1 MTEPTYQQF
10 LEFAKG
16 KAIAA
21 MIDAG
26 LNPVEGDVELLAMFM
41 MRGARC
47 HGPNIETLTMP
58 LADFLPTVR
67 FLTQGMFETALAVS
81 ASGTTQ

>member
-1 MTEPTYQQF
+1 MTEPTHQQF

-41 MRGARC
+41 MRGGHRRGEA
-47 HGPNIETLTMP
+47 GGG
-58 LADFLPTVR
+58 TVR
-67 FLTQGMFETALAVS
+67 QTRDAQSRGAV
-81 ASGTTQ
+81 ARRTLKPPE

>member
-1 MTEPTYQQF
+1 MTEPTHQQF

-47 HGPNIETLTMP
+47 HGPHVETLTMP
-58 LADFLPTVR
+58 LADFLHTAR
-67 FLTQGMFETALAVS
+67 FLSQGIFETGLAAS
-81 ASGTTQ
+81 ASGTAQ